1 MYETSGNNAY
11 KKEYRSVQKPAGIPF
26 DAEERRR
33 LIAQEN
39 QVQRRFSKS
48 RNHHFLMYLAA
59 VAFAALV
66 FTGILYR
73 QTQIMEM
80 NYQNVKLEREIS
92 QVRTETE
99 RIKEEFVDT
108 VDLSAIRRIA
118 IEELGMRVP
127 ASSQVVTVS
136 IPAGDRVV
144 IDTEGSGSDAGDA
157 DLDNMFDNLEGF
169 FKTMR

>member
-11 KKEYRSVQKPAGIPF
+11 KKDYRIVQKPAGIPCSP
-26 DAEERRR
+26 DGRNRLVSEEHKVHRKY
-33 LIAQEN
+33 N
-39 QVQRRFSKS
+39 KS
-48 RNHHFLMYLAA
+48 RSHHFLMYLAA
-59 VAFAALV
+59 ISFAALV

-73 QTQIMEM
+73 QAQIMEM
-80 NYQNVKLEREIS
+80 NYQNVKLEREIR

-99 RIKEEFVDT
+99 RIKEEFVGA
-108 VDLSAIRRIA
+108 VDLSSIRRIA
-118 IEELGMRVP
+118 IEELGMREP
-127 ASSQVVTVS
+127 ASSQIVSVT

-144 IDTEGSGSDAGDA
+144 IDTSDVGSDAVDV

>member
-11 KKEYRSVQKPAGIPF
+11 KKEYRSVQKPAGIPYGA
-26 DAEERRR
+26 DRRDR
-33 LIAQEN
+33 LVSDEHKI
-39 QVQRRFSKS
+39 QRKFNKS
-48 RNHHFLMYLAA
+48 RSHHFLMYLAA
-59 VAFAALV
+59 ISFAALV

-73 QTQIMEM
+73 QAQIMEM
-80 NYQNVKLEREIS
+80 NYLNVKLEREIS
-92 QVRTETE
+92 QVKTETE

-108 VDLSAIRRIA
+108 VDLSSIRRIA
-118 IEELGMRVP
+118 IEELGMREP
-127 ASSQVVTVS
+127 ASSQIVSVT

-144 IDTEGSGSDAGDA
+144 IETSDTGSDAVDV